1 MAREAHPAV
10 GARKPQAAEERV
22 PAFASLRMQSRF
34 AAFVRQPCQKTFL
47 AVRECVLRR
56 CPLPL
61 TTTDLST
68 LQRLLEEGRYQELQE
83 RLSTLPPSKVLSPR
97 FHYLAAEAA
106 AGLGQHDDVELERW
120 LFVLTLR
127 GLLATGDG
135 TPAQPYLVCHASD
148 EYDILSA
155 QGLVPAGQSLREH
168 QGRVCDVIRC
178 TDGREV
184 WFDVT
189 AVVQRPAPPRKAPT
203 RRLTARAT
211 GARRSS

>member
-1 MAREAHPAV
+1 MRCPAKDARQPEAADEH
-10 GARKPQAAEERV
+10 V
-22 PAFASLRMQSRF
+22 PAFASHRMQPQF
-34 AAFVRQPCQKTFL
+34 AAFVRQPCKTTFL
-47 AVRECVLRR
+47 AVRERVLRR

-61 TTTDLST
+61 TTADLSA
-68 LQRLLEEGRYQELQE
+68 LQRLLEEGHFREVQE
-83 RLSTLPPSKVLSPR
+83 RLATLPPSKVLSPR

-106 AGLGQHDDVELERW
+106 AGLGQHEEVELERW

-135 TPAQPYLVCHASD
+135 TSAQPYLICHASD
-148 EYDILSA
+148 ASDVLAA
-155 QGLVPAGQSLREH
+155 QGLVPAGQCLLEH
-168 QGRVCDVIRC
+168 DGRVCDVIRC

-189 AVVQRPAPPRKAPT
+189 AVVQRPTPPRRAPA
-203 RRLTARAT
+203 RRHRARAT

>member
-1 MAREAHPAV
+1 MQ
-10 GARKPQAAEERV
+10 PQ
-22 PAFASLRMQSRF
+22 F
-34 AAFVRQPCQKTFL
+34 AAFVRQPCKTTFL
-47 AVRECVLRR
+47 AVRERVLRY

-61 TTTDLST
+61 TTADLAA
-68 LQRLLEEGRYQELQE
+68 LQRLLEEGRCRELTQ
-83 RLSTLPPSKVLSPR
+83 RLATLPPSKVLSPR

-135 TPAQPYLVCHASD
+135 TPANPYLVCHASD
-148 EYDILSA
+148 ANDILAA
-155 QGLVPAGQSLREH
+155 QGLVPACQFLTEH
-168 QGRVCDVIRC
+168 AGRTCDVIRC

-189 AVVQRPAPPRKAPT
+189 DVVQRPAPPHRAPARRRK
-203 RRLTARAT
+203 ARAT
-211 GARRSS
+211 RVPRSS

>member
-1 MAREAHPAV
+1 MQ
-10 GARKPQAAEERV
+10 PQ
-22 PAFASLRMQSRF
+22 F
-34 AAFVRQPCQKTFL
+34 AAFVRQPCKTTFL
-47 AVRECVLRR
+47 AVRERVLRR

-61 TTTDLST
+61 TTADLSS
-68 LQRLLEEGRYQELQE
+68 LQRLLEERRYRELQE
-83 RLSTLPPSKVLSPR
+83 RLATLPCSKVLSPR

-106 AGLGQHDDVELERW
+106 AGLEQHEEVELERW

-135 TPAQPYLVCHASD
+135 TPTHPYLVCHASD
-148 EYDILSA
+148 AYDILAA
-155 QGLVPAGQSLREH
+155 QGLSAAGQCLLEH

-189 AVVQRPAPPRKAPT
+189 AVVQRPAPPRKAPA
-203 RRLTARAT
+203 RRRKVRVT
-211 GARRSS
+211 GARRLS